1 MKKFSNITILLL
13 SISFASAPV
22 LARQAVDDYIGY
34 THSMNNPAE
43 HMRHERSTDDTSR
56 YVRQRHSA
64 DTAAEFAR
72 DVQNAND
79 REARRVG
86 KLLWESD
93 HVQGDHSKWS
103 GAKMLEWPLLWK
115 SGHAQGELEWPLLW
129 KISHVQGSHGNVN

>member
-1 MKKFSNITILLL
+1 MI
-13 SISFASAPV
+13 
-22 LARQAVDDYIGY
+22 QA
-34 THSMNNPAE
+34 
-43 HMRHERSTDDTSR
+43 

-79 REARRVG
+79 LEARRVG

-93 HVQGDHSKWS
+93 HGPGDHSKWS

-115 SGHAQGELEWPLLW
+115 
-129 KISHVQGSHGNVN
+129 ISHVQGSHDNVN